1 MKDEPRPAARV
12 GLVRQGKARR
22 RLALGFCSWR
32 GAFSASET
40 GSRPIKRPGSSS
52 PSQSFIS
59 LRFSAPSGWIM
70 ALGSDDKV
78 PSTLNDWERRYPTS
92 QILDAEAKRRQRLRS
107 IAIAWA
113 LAAIALMFFLVTI
126 VRLGANVANRPL

>member
-1 MKDEPRPAARV
+1 
-12 GLVRQGKARR
+12 
-22 RLALGFCSWR
+22 
-32 GAFSASET
+32 
-40 GSRPIKRPGSSS
+40 
-52 PSQSFIS
+52 
-59 LRFSAPSGWIM
+59 M
-70 ALGSDDKV
+70 ALDLDDKV
-78 PSTLNDWERRYPTS
+78 RGRFNDRTRQFPPP